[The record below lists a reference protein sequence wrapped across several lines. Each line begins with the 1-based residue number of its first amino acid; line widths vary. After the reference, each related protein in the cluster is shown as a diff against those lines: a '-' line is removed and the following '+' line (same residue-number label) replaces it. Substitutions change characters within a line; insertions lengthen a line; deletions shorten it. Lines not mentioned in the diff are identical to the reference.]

1 MKAKCGRGCAV
12 GGPALIWLSMTATA
26 TWADTPGSGRVGEE
40 VTGLNRMYCVQ
51 EWTDATYTRA
61 RLRQV
66 SEAEYKRLSGQ
77 AGGSSSPA
85 GPDEVY
91 ANYDNFTRTA
101 EGGQSDRITGLR
113 VGGDEIGDDLFLA
126 DYLGGVLTG
135 TGYSLGNF
143 SATNELH
150 AWTYTNR
157 WYDWQSLEV
166 IREVS
171 IRVEL
176 DGFTI
181 QPGTLA
187 QTLVLDGGW
196 DSFGIRLRDR
206 IWAGYQF
213 SDPVGIAVSDFG
225 IEIAGPRT
233 LGSGTSAIRNF
244 TTGETI
250 QLQNDTYNPNWLVRT
265 RGVPSPG
272 SLASLALAGGFLLTR
287 RRAITFGD
295 SL

>member
-1 MKAKCGRGCAV
+1 MKAKKAKSGRGRA
-12 GGPALIWLSMTATA
+12 GGGLALIWLLMTVTA
-26 TWADTPGSGRVGEE
+26 TWAVTPGSGRVGEE
-40 VTGLNRMYCVQ
+40 VTGLGRMYCVQ
-51 EWTDATYTRA
+51 EWTDASYTLA

-66 SEAEYKRLSGQ
+66 SEAEFKRLSGQ
-77 AGGSSSPA
+77 SGTGPSPA
-85 GPDEVY
+85 GPDQLY
-91 ANYDNFTRTA
+91 TNYDNYTRST
-101 EGGQSDRITGLR
+101 EGGRSDRITGLR
-113 VGGDEIGDDLFLA
+113 VGGDEIGDDLFL
-126 DYLGGVLTG
+126 DYQGGVLTG

-143 SATNELH
+143 SETNELR
-150 AWTYTNR
+150 AWTYINR
-157 WYDWQSLEV
+157 WYDWRSLEM

-250 QLQNDTYNPNWLVRT
+250 QLQNDTYNPTWLIRT

-272 SLASLALAGGFLLTR
+272 SLASLALAGGFLVTR
-287 RRAITFGD
+287 RRTG
-295 SL
+295 